1 MDTRQTRYLF
11 PSLRV
16 CEKCLQ
22 FNTAANPLLRQPYMK
37 IYSLG
42 DKLVFEPTNEPTQFE
57 VGVERNGANRRRLRS
72 RLLAKHC
79 GLVIGKAYK
88 IYRMGTRYAVK
99 LKEPLD

>member
-16 CEKCLQ
+16 YEKGLQ
-22 FNTAANPLLRQPYMK
+22 FNAAATPLFQQPYMK
-37 IYSLG
+37 IYSFG
-42 DKLVFEPTNEPTQFE
+42 DKLVLEPTNEPTQFE
-57 VGVERNGANRRRLRS
+57 VGVERNGAKRRRLRS
-72 RLLAKHC
+72 GFLANHC
-79 GLVIGKAYK
+79 GLAMGKAYK